1 MTTFITRLTSCF
13 SDLWALSD
21 YCQLKKKEFEEKGL
35 LGRSQVSP
43 MREDEKQNEGQ
54 MSNKRKISEEED
66 VLLMQCAFLRNNYV
80 TDLELPKTIL
90 HKWTQTQRKK
100 MPSYNTQQKGKLFRS
115 IVTVDGRKY
124 GSSFW

>member
-1 MTTFITRLTSCF
+1 M
-13 SDLWALSD
+13 WKLSD
-21 YCQLKKKEFEEKGL
+21 YCRSKRKEFEEKGL

-43 MREDEKQNEGQ
+43 MRDEDKEDGELP
-54 MSNKRKISEEED
+54 SSKRKILEEED
-66 VLLMQCAFLRNNYV
+66 VVLMHCAFLRNNYV

-100 MPSYNTQQKGKLFRS
+100 MPHYVTQRKEKLFRS
-115 IVTVDGRKY
+115 IVTVDGRKF

>member
-1 MTTFITRLTSCF
+1 MTTFITRLTSCS

-43 MREDEKQNEGQ
+43 MRDEKQNEGQ
-54 MSNKRKISEEED
+54 LSNKRKISEEED
-66 VLLMQCAFLRNNYV
+66 VLLMHCAFLRNSYV
-80 TDLELPKTIL
+80 TDQELPKTIL
-90 HKWTQTQRKK
+90 HKWTQTQKKK
-100 MPSYNTQQKGKLFRS
+100 MPSYNTQQEEKLFRS

>member
-1 MTTFITRLTSCF
+1 M
-13 SDLWALSD
+13 
-21 YCQLKKKEFEEKGL
+21 KKKEFEEKGL

-43 MREDEKQNEGQ
+43 MKEDEKQAQ
-54 MSNKRKISEEED
+54 LCNKRKILEEED
-66 VLLMQCAFLRNNYV
+66 VILMHCAFLRNNYI
-80 TDLELPKTIL
+80 TDLELPKTVL

-100 MPSYNTQQKGKLFRS
+100 MPNYNTQQKGKLFRS